1 MVARLL
7 APLRPLP
14 ACPAADE
21 DGVAPTVV
29 RGQFM
34 PLLVPSELLYVTS
47 VEQPSMVRLL
57 DGDHADRIAV
67 DRVAAAHR
75 SQQAANP
82 APAPAAAPTDA
93 PADAASS
100 TDASA
105 GPASASTTTTL
116 ALAPSAASTQFAAA
130 SSTDASAGPASAS
143 TTTTLALAPSAAST
157 QLAAPRSKG
166 SGRNKPKGFDRSS
179 HLCTYYVCTACG

>member
-67 DRVAAAHR
+67 DRVAAAHQ

-93 PADAASS
+93 PADAAS
-100 TDASA
+100 
-105 GPASASTTTTL
+105 TTTTL
-116 ALAPSAASTQFAAA
+116 ALAPSAASTQLAAA

>member
-116 ALAPSAASTQFAAA
+116 ALAPSAASTQ
-130 SSTDASAGPASAS
+130 
-143 TTTTLALAPSAAST
+143 
-157 QLAAPRSKG
+157 LAAPRSKG